1 MGVISP
7 PKLEA
12 FAQELA
18 KGKTQHQAAIDA
30 GYPAGSSVASN
41 ARRRAQTPKV
51 RARVRELRE
60 RIAVSTVA
68 DQVYVQRRLMEISD
82 TAIDPDDVRTSDII
96 QALKTLMDL
105 NGLKAPEKHEHTLN
119 DIGTRLAAARR
130 RAIAS

>member
-30 GYPAGSSVASN
+30 GYPLGSSIASN

-82 TAIDPDDVRTSDII
+82 TAIDPDDVRPSDII

-105 NGLKAPEKHEHTLN
+105 NGLKAPEKYEHTLN
-119 DIGTRLAAARR
+119 DIGARLAAARR
-130 RAIAS
+130 RAIAG